1 VKKLAALV
9 GKTEDVTVGDEPLE
23 KWMDHF
29 RFPQGTEAWAAHGEW
44 IARVRPRFGAPI
56 QGRFDW
62 ARAIDTH
69 AAARARARREE
80 ITRRMEDLLRGNA
93 LLVLPSAPG
102 IAPLRN
108 SPPAEQDGVRARA
121 LPMLCIAGL
130 ARLPQVSLP
139 LATLDGCP
147 LGLSVIAARGNDTL
161 LLDLAKKL
169 T

>member
-1 VKKLAALV
+1 
-9 GKTEDVTVGDEPLE
+9 
-23 KWMDHF
+23 M
-29 RFPQGTEAWAAHGEW
+29 Q
-44 IARVRPRFGAPI
+44 PRFGPPI

-62 ARAIDTH
+62 ARAIDPQ

-80 ITRRMEDLLRGNA
+80 ITRRMEDMLRGNA

-108 SPPAEQDGVRARA
+108 APLAEQDGVRARA

-147 LGLSVIAARGNDTL
+147 LGLSLLAARGNDTL
-161 LLDLAKKL
+161 LLDLAKTL
-169 T
+169 VTGH